1 MATYSTT
8 STWNDWTGGYD
19 ASTSS
24 GNYTVWTTWTSTTS
38 GTTSTATNGTWRYWT
53 ADQPIQG
60 TITVSGET
68 VWTSWETQVEETRE
82 QKRARLAQDAINAQK
97 IKDVEADRKEAELT
111 AQELLKDLISEEE
124 MKIYTKTGRVLV
136 KGNKSDYILTKGYQA
151 QVVRVQKGKVVD
163 LVSYRGKV
171 EGENYCVHP
180 VDQHKLPDTD
190 KIIAMKVALESE
202 ECRIMKMAN
211 LRGIIELD
219 LSRAA

>member
-1 MATYSTT
+1 MATYT
-8 STWNDWTGGYD
+8 STWGNWTGGCD
-19 ASTSS
+19 TSTSS

-38 GTTSTATNGTWRYWT
+38 TATDGTWRYWNE
-53 ADQPIQG
+53 PIQG
-60 TITVSGET
+60 TITISGET
-68 VWTSWETQVEETRE
+68 VWTSWETKVEETRE

-97 IKDVEADRKEAELT
+97 IKDVEADRKAAELT
-111 AQELLKDLISEEE
+111 AQELLKDLISEDE
-124 MKIYTKTGRVLV
+124 MKTYLKTGRVLV

-151 QVVRVQKGKVVD
+151 QVVRVQKDKVVD
-163 LVSYRGKV
+163 LALYRGKV

-180 VDQHKLPDTD
+180 KDQHKLPDTD

-202 ECRIMKMAN
+202 ESRIMKMAN